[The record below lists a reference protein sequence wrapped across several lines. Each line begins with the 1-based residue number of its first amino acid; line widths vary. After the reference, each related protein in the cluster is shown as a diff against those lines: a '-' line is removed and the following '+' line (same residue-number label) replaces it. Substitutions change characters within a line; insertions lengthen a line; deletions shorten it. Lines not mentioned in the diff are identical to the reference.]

1 MLSSVDVDIHN
12 TKKEALENVSNLNK
26 VDEVKTEAIV
36 TSSPKN
42 NFSFKQL
49 LIIIIPITTVILFA
63 VIFIPVYVVNKN
75 NDDDDKDDKVI
86 INNNNY
92 YIYDEHDEYDEVI
105 TNETYAT
112 LTPKDGYDNIFIF
125 LGGIT
130 EFANNYFDFFKG
142 RNTFIPKGTKI
153 YSISGQIREMQY
165 MIDYGAPPQYTT
177 VPGWFNVDKFANL
190 VPENDFTQAKE
201 SLKIVLDEI
210 DRIKTEE
217 NIDYKNIY
225 LGGFSQGA
233 VMTNYVLLNSRHEL
247 GGYIAFSGYVF
258 DHDLSANTVIYNLSP
273 TQQSKIDS
281 RKDYHILA
289 THSFNDDRVFYK
301 NSAESYQE
309 YYKKYTDFKLLSFGE
324 LEHYFETQP
333 IFPEVRKWLRKRMNK

>member
-130 EFANNYFDFFKG
+130 EFANKYFDFFKG

-165 MIDYGAPPQYTT
+165 MIDYGFSPPYTT
-177 VPGWFNVDKFANL
+177 VPGWFNVDSSANL
-190 VPENDFTQAKE
+190 VPENDFTQAK
-201 SLKIVLDEI
+201 
-210 DRIKTEE
+210 
-217 NIDYKNIY
+217 
-225 LGGFSQGA
+225 
-233 VMTNYVLLNSRHEL
+233 
-247 GGYIAFSGYVF
+247 
-258 DHDLSANTVIYNLSP
+258 
-273 TQQSKIDS
+273 
-281 RKDYHILA
+281 
-289 THSFNDDRVFYK
+289 
-301 NSAESYQE
+301 
-309 YYKKYTDFKLLSFGE
+309 
-324 LEHYFETQP
+324 
-333 IFPEVRKWLRKRMNK
+333 

>member
-75 NDDDDKDDKVI
+75 NDDDDKVI

-130 EFANNYFDFFKG
+130 EFANKYFDFFKG

-165 MIDYGAPPQYTT
+165 MIDYGAPPQYST

-210 DRIKTEE
+210 DKIKTEE